1 MGTRQP
7 RYTNTPKKCIT
18 CKSTVFECMAR
29 LSVAVRTY
37 GNGDYVLSW
46 QRIEEICMIPRHRND
61 IYGRKYKVWT
71 YGNTLS
77 GCEDVWQCV
86 LSLRTVMATHR
97 KYIWHIT
104 TEMTYMEIQ
113 GADVWQSGLGRMAM
127 CFVATY
133 RHGNAYRENTYT
145 RTLKNASYVT
155 ENHKKQ
161 RLYVNYTSR
170 TYGNAFWVTLYRHG
184 NAYEWKTCDCL
195 GYDTTTR
202 LSMFGHVT

>member
-18 CKSTVFECMAR
+18 RKSTVFECMAR

-46 QRIEEICMIPRHRND
+46 QRIEEIHMVPRHPND

-77 GCEDVWQCV
+77 GCEGVWQCV

-127 CFVATY
+127 CSVATY
-133 RHGNAYRENTYT
+133 RHGNTYRENTYT
-145 RTLKNASYVT
+145 RTLKNVSYVT

-161 RLYVNYTSR
+161 RLYVNYT
-170 TYGNAFWVTLYRHG
+170 
-184 NAYEWKTCDCL
+184 
-195 GYDTTTR
+195 
-202 LSMFGHVT
+202 

>member
-7 RYTNTPKKCIT
+7 RYTNTPKKCIMR
-18 CKSTVFECMAR
+18 KSTVFECMAR

-37 GNGDYVLSW
+37 GNGDLCIV
-46 QRIEEICMIPRHRND
+46 MATHRGDMYNTSPPKWH
-61 IYGRKYKVWT
+61 IRKYKVWT

-77 GCEDVWQCV
+77 GCEGVWQCV

-133 RHGNAYRENTYT
+133 RHGNTYRENTYT

-155 ENHKKQ
+155 RNHKKQ
-161 RLYVNYTSR
+161 RLYVNYT
-170 TYGNAFWVTLYRHG
+170 
-184 NAYEWKTCDCL
+184 
-195 GYDTTTR
+195 
-202 LSMFGHVT
+202 